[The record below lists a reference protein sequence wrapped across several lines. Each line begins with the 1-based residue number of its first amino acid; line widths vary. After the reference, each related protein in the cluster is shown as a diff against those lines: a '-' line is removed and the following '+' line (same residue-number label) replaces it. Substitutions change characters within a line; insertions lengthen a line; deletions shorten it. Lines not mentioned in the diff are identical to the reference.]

1 MEDEKRGMKT
11 KNNYQSKADSQNLS
25 SEANTDADT
34 HVACRQ
40 GTRIRADIGLIDF
53 FTEIV
58 MCTAKTTVEQRSK
71 SRFRPTAIG
80 RSMLWAIAEK
90 ETEGAGKSLF
100 EVNESTSQRVNKPL
114 CRPHPTCG
122 PVDLLTC

>member
-11 KNNYQSKADSQNLS
+11 KNNYQSKADSKNLS

-34 HVACRQ
+34 HVVRCQRA
-40 GTRIRADIGLIDF
+40 RIRTNIGLIDF

-58 MCTAKTTVEQRSK
+58 MGTAKTTVEQRSK
-71 SRFRPTAIG
+71 SRFWPTAVG
-80 RSMLWAIAEK
+80 RGMLRTKAEK
-90 ETEGAGKSLF
+90 KAKGAGKSLF

-114 CRPHPTCG
+114 CRPHPTC
-122 PVDLLTC
+122 